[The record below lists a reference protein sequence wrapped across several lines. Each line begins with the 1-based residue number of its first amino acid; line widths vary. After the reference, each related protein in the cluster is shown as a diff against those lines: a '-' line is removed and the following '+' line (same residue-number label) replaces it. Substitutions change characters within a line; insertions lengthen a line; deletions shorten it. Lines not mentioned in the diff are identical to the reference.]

1 MDADARAMLRPRKL
15 VWITLALAVATLGVG
30 LRWASA
36 ALTPPGVTHVP
47 LWFEVP
53 FGIGGAIGLAW
64 AARRLWTRHRR
75 DSRAAG
81 FALLCWGA
89 LAAAVAARSAL
100 FAQADYERGRLPFL
114 VIATLI
120 LLILALI
127 VRSAGKQGQKPEA
140 LAKSQ

>member
-30 LRWASA
+30 LRWASP
-36 ALTPPGVTHVP
+36 ALTPSGVTHVP
-47 LWFEVP
+47 LWFDGL

-64 AARRLWTRHRR
+64 AARRLWTHHRR

-81 FALLCWGA
+81 FALLCWAA
-89 LAAAVAARSAL
+89 LAAAVTVRSAL
-100 FAQADYERGRLPFL
+100 FAQADYERGRLPFF

-120 LLILALI
+120 LLVLGAALRTTK
-127 VRSAGKQGQKPEA
+127 RSAKVE
-140 LAKSQ
+140 

>member
-30 LRWASA
+30 LRWASP
-36 ALTPPGVTHVP
+36 ALSPSGVTHVP
-47 LWFEVP
+47 LWFDVP

-64 AARRLWTRHRR
+64 AARRLWTHHRR

-89 LAAAVAARSAL
+89 LIGAVTARSAL
-100 FAQADYERGRLPFL
+100 FAQADYERGRLPFFVL
-114 VIATLI
+114 AALI
-120 LLILALI
+120 LLVLGA
-127 VRSAGKQGQKPEA
+127 VMSAGRRIESNKG
-140 LAKSQ
+140 

>member
-1 MDADARAMLRPRKL
+1 MNADARAMLRPRRL

-30 LRWASA
+30 LRWASP
-36 ALTPPGVTHVP
+36 ALTPSGVTHVP
-47 LWFEVP
+47 LWFDGL

-64 AARRLWTRHRR
+64 AARRLWTHHRR

-89 LAAAVAARSAL
+89 LFAAVTARSAL
-100 FAQADYERGRLPFL
+100 FARADYERGRLPFF

-120 LLILALI
+120 LLVLGAALRTAK
-127 VRSAGKQGQKPEA
+127 RSAKVE
-140 LAKSQ
+140 